1 MQDLAY
7 IVRDSVIPYINAN
20 AKHVLDHLASREG
33 ENGEAW
39 PSAQTIA
46 DCTCIS
52 VKGVQRAINCLLENR
67 LITRTSGKLTGR
79 SNHYKV
85 TLPLELIQIYAE
97 KHPNKR
103 IKVGQIARSEVGQS
117 DLPPV
122 GHRDPGGRTSAGSGV
137 GHPDLRSKT
146 LMSENKTTQ
155 TQKDVSSSVSLC
167 HPPIATNRTPPKSGG
182 VDCGNGAVTK
192 APQGEL
198 ITRLPNGRFKV
209 DRIHAA
215 YTCWQVGVSNEEAY
229 KFWRYNQT
237 RGWPLLATMALIDIA
252 RRWRDKWQ
260 HEHPD
265 EFNHEYNL
273 RLEAKRRREKEALE
287 AAYAAQLGEH

>member
-103 IKVGQIARSEVGQS
+103 IKPSQFARSEVGHS

-146 LMSENKTTQ
+146 LLSENKTTQ

-182 VDCGNGAVTK
+182 VDCGNGAVTNK
-192 APQGEL
+192 PQGEL

-229 KFWRYNQT
+229 KFWRYNQV
-237 RGWPLLATMALIDIA
+237 RGWPLLATMDLIDIA
-252 RRWRDKWQ
+252 RRWRDTWQ
-260 HEHPD
+260 REHPA
-265 EFNHEYNL
+265 EFEHEYNL

-287 AAYAAQLGEH
+287 AAYAAQLGEQ